1 MLGPILDYFSQGF
14 FLAPPLY
21 LPGSTIHGG
30 GAAAAAVQVIMCFSG
45 LSAYQDTEQTGHT
58 LMVVL
63 IVRFLSVV
71 YGPSREYTRKEGQK
85 HSKDYA
91 GCSVLVND
99 GS

>member
-1 MLGPILDYFSQGF
+1 MAVIARAIFSRMF
-14 FLAPPLY
+14 MASAPASFNRSSAL
-21 LPGSTIHGG
+21 S
-30 GAAAAAVQVIMCFSG
+30 AAAAQVIMCFSG
-45 LSAYQDTEQTGHT
+45 LSAYQDTKQTGHT
-58 LMVVL
+58 FMVVL

-71 YGPSREYTRKEGQK
+71 CGPSREDTRKEGQK

>member
-1 MLGPILDYFSQGF
+1 MFC
-14 FLAPPLY
+14 
-21 LPGSTIHGG
+21 
-30 GAAAAAVQVIMCFSG
+30 GAAAGWAVRREIKSVIALKSRQVIMCFSG
-45 LSAYQDTEQTGHT
+45 LSAYQDTKQTGHT

-71 YGPSREYTRKEGQK
+71 CGPSREDTRKEGQK